1 MISRTQL
8 IILGLL
14 TQLPL
19 TAMATENGAHWLA
32 SERSHLSE
40 KWSDHKRKKEIKKAA
55 FHDCR
60 VRATYERVA
69 ATSRAE
75 FVHRCVGEH
84 LKAEVGGES

>member
-1 MISRTQL
+1 MIGRTHL
-8 IILGLL
+8 MILALL
-14 TQLPL
+14 SQLPI
-19 TAMATENGAHWLA
+19 TAVATQNEASWLA

-60 VRATYERVA
+60 LRATYDRIA

-75 FVHRCVGEH
+75 FVHRCVREH
-84 LKAEVGGES
+84 LNAEASGQH